1 MADDFEV
8 IYLTGAPAAGKSSF
22 SEQLRQ
28 VLSPLDV
35 FNYGHELTKYLSKKS
50 GDQLHQDDLRRE
62 SAKLITPQDVE
73 ALDTIL
79 LEKVRVLRTETNLII
94 DTHAVTKEVY
104 GFRVTPFSLQRVGEL
119 RPTMIVVLYTSPD
132 VAISRIGKDSGGR
145 PMITPFESG
154 FHSALQASVAL
165 SYGTSLGLPVYFLDG
180 DKENPGL
187 LEWFARHIRRCS
199 KISIPH

>member
-1 MADDFEV
+1 
-8 IYLTGAPAAGKSSF
+8 YLTGAPAAGKSSI

-28 VLSPLDV
+28 IVSPLAV
-35 FNYGHELTKYLSKKS
+35 FNYGHELTKYLSKKT

-62 SAKLITPQDVE
+62 SAKLITPQDVD

-119 RPTMIVVLYTSPD
+119 RPSMIVVLYTSPD
-132 VAISRIGKDSGGR
+132 V
-145 PMITPFESG
+145 
-154 FHSALQASVAL
+154 
-165 SYGTSLGLPVYFLDG
+165 
-180 DKENPGL
+180 
-187 LEWFARHIRRCS
+187 
-199 KISIPH
+199 